1 VIEKW
6 LVAIRD
12 HPGRPPAVQRL
23 VLHCLALRMNWE
35 TGAGFASTGQ
45 LAADSDAEERTVR
58 RATSWARQAELL
70 LQTRRGHRLGNGQ
83 VAASEW
89 QLTQPVTGGLLTSQ
103 PVNGQ
108 ISTGQQG
115 HLNRSAAH
123 HHQDLSSSQSSSS
136 ARGGA
141 AAAVRAV
148 YPDAADDEIRQI
160 EQTLTANGAR
170 STAAVAAKMAADG
183 TLRLP
188 CGPQPGDRGQTRV
201 NAAGITVPV
210 YGRSNACHAAAAG
223 CDASWC
229 TCRCH
234 VKAVSQP

>member
-35 TGAGFASTGQ
+35 TGAGFASTAQ
-45 LAADSDAEERTVR
+45 LAADADASRPTVK
-58 RATSWARQAELL
+58 RATSWAKQAELL

-89 QLTQPVTGGLLTSQ
+89 KLTQRLTPEPLTSQ
-103 PVNGQ
+103 GLNGQ
-108 ISTGQQG
+108 ISRAQPGDLKGSPQTP
-115 HLNRSAAH
+115 
-123 HHQDLSSSQSSSS
+123 HQESSSSQSSSS

-148 YPDAADDEIRQI
+148 YADATDDEMRQI

-188 CGPQPGDRGQTRV
+188 CGPQPGDHGQTRV

-210 YGRSNACHAAAAG
+210 YGRSNACHAATTG